1 MIGVRIKPGDFTT
14 WTGIV
19 RFFQIFAGLTILLW
33 FPLNLDAQ
41 DMTGAGFKGFDKE
54 VPQKA
59 NKELQAFVYFYT
71 QGVSMNMYP
80 QNDFLKG
87 QIVGRLFGSNTTS
100 TSDSLTAFYV
110 EQRAIP
116 FFVYTP
122 RIFDGKAT
130 LRASFEIDWTWGDVA
145 YGTGGNQGSAVS
157 ADQVNIQ
164 TQNLEI
170 ELAPV
175 KNWTVNIGLQR
186 MFDTPHDLYR
196 TTVDK
201 FMQTGYRFAFFGTDA
216 VGVSVRRQTDY
227 TKTKG
232 GFYKFYENNV
242 EVNDD
247 VTMFELNHQ
256 HTISPKW
263 NVGASIYH
271 VRDRSEGRG
280 GVSILGQGPSSP
292 LTLYNGTY
300 RFPLASTRYHMDA
313 TWLGGY
319 FSRNDEMMLDRF
331 LLTGFFNY
339 NMGKISEYAE
349 STKKFD
355 KTVSI
360 GGLSANLRAGY
371 RYGQTTGDAITAE
384 ALVTTGDANGISDGK
399 YSGVVTANTWGSPA
413 AIFVGSGAYI
423 LFPHGNVVNR
433 FVAAVTDISNG
444 GYGLVGGTFNVAK
457 DIIPNIF
464 HSKIGFAS
472 AISAIEP
479 VNGGKFMGWE
489 VNGKLGY
496 DLGAFLTVEAHAA
509 YMGLGSFYDSP
520 SVNGGS
526 QTRPVNP
533 WLGFVCLKWLMF

>member
-164 TQNLEI
+164 TQNLEV

-186 MFDTPHDLYR
+186 MFDTP
-196 TTVDK
+196 
-201 FMQTGYRFAFFGTDA
+201 
-216 VGVSVRRQTDY
+216 
-227 TKTKG
+227 
-232 GFYKFYENNV
+232 
-242 EVNDD
+242 
-247 VTMFELNHQ
+247 
-256 HTISPKW
+256 P
-263 NVGASIYH
+263 
-271 VRDRSEGRG
+271 
-280 GVSILGQGPSSP
+280 
-292 LTLYNGTY
+292 
-300 RFPLASTRYHMDA
+300 
-313 TWLGGY
+313 
-319 FSRNDEMMLDRF
+319 
-331 LLTGFFNY
+331 
-339 NMGKISEYAE
+339 
-349 STKKFD
+349 
-355 KTVSI
+355 
-360 GGLSANLRAGY
+360 
-371 RYGQTTGDAITAE
+371 
-384 ALVTTGDANGISDGK
+384 
-399 YSGVVTANTWGSPA
+399 
-413 AIFVGSGAYI
+413 
-423 LFPHGNVVNR
+423 
-433 FVAAVTDISNG
+433 
-444 GYGLVGGTFNVAK
+444 
-457 DIIPNIF
+457 
-464 HSKIGFAS
+464 
-472 AISAIEP
+472 
-479 VNGGKFMGWE
+479 
-489 VNGKLGY
+489 
-496 DLGAFLTVEAHAA
+496 
-509 YMGLGSFYDSP
+509 
-520 SVNGGS
+520 
-526 QTRPVNP
+526 
-533 WLGFVCLKWLMF
+533 